1 MGSELPFVAPSTI
14 VRSRHLVGDEDHP
27 GLEHDRNGF
36 QKWDRSRTRPTTAER
51 LSLHGVGWRHVSRVR
66 MVCITGPSHVLA
78 ALRRS
83 LYALERSHR
92 GGTAIYCPHDGWWRF
107 GFCFSGLSD
116 FVCNVCSCFDRTI
129 SRYGV
134 FSSVAFVRNSE
145 PQFSKLIFR
154 NVSEMRRVRWD
165 FRPSIIS
172 VFLAGMAWVHSW
184 RASSAM
190 TKRLLG

>member
-1 MGSELPFVAPSTI
+1 MVWTGQARLQEPATTLGHF
-14 VRSRHLVGDEDHP
+14 P
-27 GLEHDRNGF
+27 GLGQARPVTDEHLSPCGAG
-36 QKWDRSRTRPTTAER
+36 WCITR
-51 LSLHGVGWRHVSRVR
+51 RVR
-66 MVCITGPSHVLA
+66 MVCTVGPSQVMA

-83 LYALERSHR
+83 LNAPKRSHR
-92 GGTAIYCPHDGWWRF
+92 GGTAIYCAHDGWWIF
-107 GFCFSGLSD
+107 WLYFNGLSD